1 MDKLRKAL
9 VGLSLLGL
17 MVTAA
22 GSIVSASS
30 VPASSLGA
38 EPMGPSEVS
47 GRTLCDGSVDRVFTD
62 LSGAPAD
69 SIERLQAKYENVP
82 GFRSVVYDGQAA
94 VVVVEARAL
103 EEWADLIDKTV
114 RVAPSCV
121 SEDLIEAAAAVV
133 RDLDLG
139 EDESAVSGYD
149 ALVDAAFVL
158 SARPD
163 SEIEAALDRSFAS
176 SGGSDQIL
184 KSRASGLL
192 RLRQIQLGPVRS
204 TRNADT
210 SPHWG
215 GARTRTSLGGGLIGL
230 CTTGF
235 YINSATNG
243 TAMVTAG
250 HCANDG
256 QNGLTVRNGDASV
269 VMGTT
274 EGGRF
279 PDPDLGLIDGGAYSG
294 RTYSSTNQTS
304 NKAIASGGGPATGTV
319 YCQYG
324 ATSLRRCYSYS
335 SLSVQLCDGGCTNG
349 LAFAQG
355 PSGPGG
361 SMGSGGDSGGGV
373 FRELTSTTVGAR
385 GIVIARTCDA
395 SDCYAW
401 DHRYQTVLSTYDATL
416 VPG

>member
-47 GRTLCDGSVDRVFTD
+47 GRTLCDGSIDRVFTD

-69 SIERLQAKYENVP
+69 SIERLQAKYEDVP

-103 EEWADLIDKTV
+103 EEWADLIDKAV

-304 NKAIASGGGPATGTV
+304 NKAIAKSHREWRWTCHRNRVLPVRSHEPSAV
-319 YCQYG
+319 LQLLKSLC
-324 ATSLRRCYSYS
+324 AALRRRMHERPRVCPGA
-335 SLSVQLCDGGCTNG
+335 VRTRWQHG
-349 LAFAQG
+349 LGRRFG
-355 PSGPGG
+355 RRRVPGIDVDNGG
-361 SMGSGGDSGGGV
+361 SSWHRDRANLRRERLLRMGSP
-373 FRELTSTTVGAR
+373 
-385 GIVIARTCDA
+385 
-395 SDCYAW
+395 
-401 DHRYQTVLSTYDATL
+401 
-416 VPG
+416 VPDGPLDL